1 MDSLGV
7 FALLFFF
14 VVLLGFF
21 LHGNTKGGPGYDFHD
36 LLVHW
41 FDLPNG
47 ALSAEKAANFS
58 ISSNLLR
65 HQKEE
70 AVVVNRKAG
79 DGWNGPDFCRVA
91 SRWRV
96 DFILD
101 FFYSPSTEWRRVLFY
116 RLVQLYAEQDVK
128 YFEGNASVCRN
139 PLSRFPGNPRD
150 PQIRDL
156 SLLADG

>member
-96 DFILD
+96 DFILI
-101 FFYSPSTEWRRVLFY
+101 FFTLRPRSGGAFY
-116 RLVQLYAEQDVK
+116 FIDWCSCTQ
-128 YFEGNASVCRN
+128 
-139 PLSRFPGNPRD
+139 SRT
-150 PQIRDL
+150 
-156 SLLADG
+156 